1 MRNLY
6 YSVYWFALRWKYTIG
21 AVALV
26 LFLTW
31 LLIES

>member
-1 MRNLY
+1 MRNLGY
-6 YSVYWFALRWKYTIG
+6 RLCWFANRWKYTIG
-21 AVALV
+21 AVAFV